1 MGSIGFPDT
10 YPAYLNCTWVITAG
24 PGKKIQA
31 TFRHIT
37 KKNAPK
43 ISQLLTLRHQNTA
56 HKMK

>member
-1 MGSIGFPDT
+1 MDPGFPDT

-37 KKNAPK
+37 KTTNAPK
-43 ISQLLTLRHQNTA
+43 ISQLLTLSHQNTEQ
-56 HKMK
+56 KMK